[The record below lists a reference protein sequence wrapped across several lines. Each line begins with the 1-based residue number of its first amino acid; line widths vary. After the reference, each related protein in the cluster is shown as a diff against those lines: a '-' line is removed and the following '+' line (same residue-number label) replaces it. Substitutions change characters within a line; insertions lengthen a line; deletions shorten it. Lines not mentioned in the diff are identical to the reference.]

1 VYTLIALLSGLLT
14 EIVLMANRVDDE
26 SFGRDDDQVRLGR
39 YHARASFDAIAEQK
53 DHFSDSH
60 DLVETTSDIQVFW
73 YRYTSDH

>member
-1 VYTLIALLSGLLT
+1 MIALLSGLLT
-14 EIVLMANRVDDE
+14 ELVLMANRVDDE

-39 YHARASFDAIAEQK
+39 YRARASFDAIAEQK

-60 DLVETTSDIQVFW
+60 DLVETTSNIQVFW